1 MRHLHDHRRG
11 GPRELHGGR
20 GGRRHRMFESGELAL
35 VLLHMIEP
43 QPRHG
48 YDLIR
53 EIETRTGGRYA
64 PSPGIVYPTLTMLE
78 ELGQIEAS
86 PSDEAKRLFGI
97 TEAGKARINAH
108 RAEIDAALARLGALR
123 DEGERVDAGPVRR
136 AMQNLK
142 VVLEQRLNGSED
154 KQVMFDIV
162 DFIDDAARK
171 IERL

>member
-1 MRHLHDHRRG
+1 MRHSHDHHRG
-11 GPRELHGGR
+11 EARAFHGGR

-35 VLLHMIEP
+35 VLLHLMEA

-78 ELGQIEAS
+78 ELGQIEAN
-86 PSDEAKRLFGI
+86 PSDEAKRLFVL
-97 TEAGKARINAH
+97 TVSGKARIDAN
-108 RAEIDAALARLGALR
+108 RAEIDAALARLDALR
-123 DEGERVDAGPVRR
+123 NEGERLDAGPVRR

-142 VVLEQRLNGSED
+142 LVLEQRLNRSED
-154 KQVMFDIV
+154 KQVLFDIV
-162 DFIDDAARK
+162 DLIDEAARK